1 MVARIFDRV
10 LVARGSDG
18 RKMPGQEI
26 ICGACGA
33 RDAVVNPKEG
43 GHLPPEAAIKKFKQ
57 RGWRVGSSMAVD
69 RCPSCAA
76 AVRTGKVLNENEPD
90 EEPSMA
96 PKTEVTAAIVPSVS
110 VDVKRRINAK
120 LMEVWTGGEAG
131 YARGWTD
138 QKVAEALGVPR
149 AAVAGIRTEFY
160 GDAQDNPDIRE
171 FLERADVLFSTAAE
185 IEARTTA
192 LLTDAQKLVRG
203 VDDLQRDAAAIRKA
217 VAA

>member
-18 RKMPGQEI
+18 RKTPGQEI
-26 ICGACGA
+26 VCGACGA
-33 RDAVVNPKEG
+33 RDAVINPKEG
-43 GHLPPEAAIKKFKQ
+43 GHLPPEAAIRKFRQ

-69 RCPSCAA
+69 RCPRCAV
-76 AVRTGKVLNENEPD
+76 AVRPMKVSINCEQD
-90 EEPSMA
+90 EEPAMA
-96 PKTEVTAAIVPSVS
+96 PKAEVPATTVPAVS

-149 AAVAGIRTEFY
+149 AAVAGIRNEFY

-171 FLERADVLFSTAAE
+171 FLERADVLFQSAAE

-203 VDDLQRDAAAIRKA
+203 VAELQRDAAAIRKA